1 MFYAQSTIMV
11 ISGWRLKQKLIS
23 DNFWATVRGQDSR
36 NGIWNA
42 PIGLVIL
49 NWYIIVFIR
58 RWKIT
63 KPKTKFANVGLWYWL
78 SLSSWEMMETSSH
91 AVMTKKQKT
100 ILIKSA
106 RAVHLWNASH
116 QSEYGLGELK
126 RVLYILYATKTA
138 PQLIVPKIIV
148 KDY

>member
-23 DNFWATVRGQDSR
+23 GNFWTIIRGLDSR

-42 PIGLVIL
+42 PIGLVML
-49 NWYIIVFIR
+49 NWCITVFIQ

-106 RAVHLWNASH
+106 RAYIFEMPVINQNMDWVN
-116 QSEYGLGELK
+116 LK
-126 RVLYILYATKTA
+126 GCCTFYMLQKLHHNLLFQRS
-138 PQLIVPKIIV
+138 
-148 KDY
+148 